1 VVTLDTVQKKKTMKK
16 ESGFKLKSGNKPSP
30 AKMFGGALSVL
41 GRRRKSGGAV
51 GMIGG
56 ALGQAMGRRRA
67 RGGSPNMAARVASA
81 LAGATGRNMP
91 GKPASPR
98 TGLMGAIQPIAA
110 GAAIARGGRSGGS
123 RRRRRSM
130 FGGLFRRR

>member
-1 VVTLDTVQKKKTMKK
+1 MDTVQKKKTMKK

-30 AKMFGGALSVL
+30 AKMFGGALSML
-41 GRRRKSGGAV
+41 GRRRKSGGSGGPV

-81 LAGATGRNMP
+81 LAGATGRSMP

-110 GAAIARGGRSGGS
+110 GAAIARGRRSGGS
-123 RRRRRSM
+123 RKRRSM